1 LAEKISETPGR
12 KPRADAERNRASLL
26 EAAKAAF
33 ADKGKAASLDEI
45 ARAAG
50 VGIGTLY
57 RHFPTRDALIGAV
70 YARESDQL
78 FWAAE
83 LLAEKLAPVEALRQW
98 MILFVDYLAA
108 KHGMAEV
115 LNSVEGGASALYAAS
130 GSQVKDAIAML
141 ATRARDAG
149 AIRMEMDPLDLLRAI
164 AGVAN
169 VSPGIDWTRAAKALV
184 DVLIAGVR
192 TG

>member
-1 LAEKISETPGR
+1 MAEKISDTTGR
-12 KPRADAERNRASLL
+12 KPRADAERNRALLL
-26 EAAKAAF
+26 EAAKIAF
-33 ADKGKAASLDEI
+33 ASRGKSASLDEI

-78 FWAAE
+78 SWAAD
-83 LLAEKLAPVEALRQW
+83 LLAQKLEPVEALRQW

-130 GSQVKDAIAML
+130 GTQVKDAIAML
-141 ATRARDAG
+141 AERARDAG
-149 AIRMEMDPLDLLRAI
+149 AIRLEMEPLDLLRAI

-169 VSPGIDWTRAAKALV
+169 VGPDVDWTPAAKALV
-184 DVLIAGVR
+184 NVLIAGIR